1 MHRPCDALPAASRV
15 LQHQAAILD
24 IAYKNQECS
33 IFLSIVFTRINNQPI
48 EKHKNIR
55 TKNIMAVKRKRF
67 SNVDKLAIAQ
77 KALQPGSTI
86 TSVARAKGLNES
98 SVQGWVKNI
107 QKLEESVIEINS
119 GKLKATQR

>member
-1 MHRPCDALPAASRV
+1 MRRPCDALPAASRV
-15 LQHQAAILD
+15 LQHQAAN

-67 SNVDKLAIAQ
+67 SNVDKLAVAQ
-77 KALQPGSTI
+77 KAL
-86 TSVARAKGLNES
+86 
-98 SVQGWVKNI
+98 
-107 QKLEESVIEINS
+107 
-119 GKLKATQR
+119 